1 MKDATKEILNELSG
15 RGFRITQARK
25 EIVEALARQS
35 QPVSIQTLCATLSD
49 TDEASVYR
57 TIKVLVNEHF
67 LEEIA
72 LQGEVPRYALSHGH
86 HHHAVCTECGFME
99 HIECDSYPMSAKIPS
114 SFKSLLSHEVILY
127 GLCKK
132 CA

>member
-1 MKDATKEILNELSG
+1 MKDATKEILHELSG
-15 RGFRITQARK
+15 RGFRITEARK
-25 EIVEALARQS
+25 EIIEALARQS
-35 QPVSIQTLCATLSD
+35 QPVSIQTLCATLAN

-57 TIKVLVNEHF
+57 TIKVLARENF

-86 HHHAVCTECGFME
+86 HHHAVCTECGWME
-99 HIECDSYPMSAKIPS
+99 HIECDPHSLSARIPS